1 MGTYLRENPPDPP
14 TPPRS
19 ELLTRL
25 TSHQQEPLAAAG
37 LSGEPMPTFI
47 CPYPDCS
54 TVSYNPDAAR
64 ELYCDKCHRSAVDL
78 EDEEDPDDPRRVP

>member
-1 MGTYLRENPPDPP
+1 
-14 TPPRS
+14 
-19 ELLTRL
+19 
-25 TSHQQEPLAAAG
+25 
-37 LSGEPMPTFI
+37 MPTFI